1 MFRVCLWWK
10 GYRSILPLVTKGTKH
25 HYCVVEIGQTKA
37 DSIAKVR
44 AMYVSLGPL
53 YV

>member
-25 HYCVVEIGQTKA
+25 HYCVVAKRETY
-37 DSIAKVR
+37 IALTFAVL
-44 AMYVSLGPL
+44 S
-53 YV
+53 